1 MPYLGHMGVF
11 ISFWRGERALGPSFW
26 FFFVAPCIIVYA
38 ALAFTLTRDY
48 VPLPVFV
55 FLLGASLAIF
65 AMLSIGVIRAG
76 EAHVA
81 ARGSLSPVWGSYVA
95 IIIVLFIFGTQWLG
109 LYQRTIWKPEEEL
122 FTTKMDR
129 LHASTYDLSLSEDGG
144 VLTLDGTIAL
154 GSTKIIRNLLSESK
168 NVKALALNSN
178 GGNIYEARGIAR
190 LVFDGK
196 LDTRIDGECSS
207 ACTIIFISGANR
219 TMGRSARL
227 GFHQYRLDSTAYIP
241 NVDIAEEQSRD
252 RSFFERQAI
261 DPEFLKRIFNS
272 PHDAI
277 WYPERT
283 ELETAGVITTPD

>member
-1 MPYLGHMGVF
+1 MGVF
-11 ISFWRGERALGPSFW
+11 LSYWRGERALGPSFW
-26 FFFVAPCIIVYA
+26 LFFVAPCVIVYA
-38 ALAFTLTRDY
+38 ALAGVMTLHH
-48 VPLPVFV
+48 VPFVVFV
-55 FLLGASLAIF
+55 CLLVASLLIF
-65 AMLSIGVIRAG
+65 ATLSIGVIRAG

-81 ARGSLSPVWGSYVA
+81 ARGSLAPVWGSYVA
-95 IIIVLFIFGTQWLG
+95 IIVVLFIFGAQWLG

-129 LHASTYDLSLSEDGG
+129 LHASTYDLSLSDDGR
-144 VLTLDGTIAL
+144 VLTLDGDVAL
-154 GSTKIIRNLLSESK
+154 GSTKIIRTLLSENSS
-168 NVKALALNSN
+168 VKALALNSK

-190 LVFDGK
+190 LVSEGH

-219 TMGRSARL
+219 TMGADAKL
-227 GFHQYRLDSTAYIP
+227 GFHQYRLDSTANIP

-252 RSFFERQAI
+252 RAFFENQAI

-272 PHDAI
+272 PHNAI
-277 WYPERT
+277 WYPERS